1 MSDSGDPRDRLNR
14 IRNIIIGVIVV
25 VAALAMMATCTADVT
40 GRDARNYVTSK
51 YARAAALDEGT
62 VKAYIA
68 DKTPSAVVAQLRK
81 AEKPTDQR
89 TATSGGQSGTFLQYP
104 DYLIGLFPY
113 QSTKTRVMVSKDYSS
128 GYTHYHGY
136 VGHYW
141 VPTPAYSGS
150 GSGNRG
156 GGSGSG
162 K

>member
-1 MSDSGDPRDRLNR
+1 VSDSGDPRDRLNR
-14 IRNIIIGVIVV
+14 IRNIIIGLIIV
-25 VAALAMMATCTADVT
+25 VAALAMVATCTADVARS
-40 GRDARNYVTSK
+40 GARNYVTSK
-51 YARAAALDEGT
+51 YTRTTSLDEGN

-68 DKTPSAVVAQLRK
+68 DKPPSTVVTQLRK

-128 GYTHYHGY
+128 GYTHYHSY